1 MRIALVIGKLTM
13 NRTLADIVPGSYLLV
28 RPCGREALAGALDDS
43 ATQPPVVTPGA
54 ASGSAVGAAGGEEL
68 VLYDDLG
75 AREGDLAGMVEGREA
90 CQPFVPKRVP
100 FDAYNACILDSLE
113 FKPVLET
120 QDEGKP

>member
-13 NRTLADIVPGSYLLV
+13 NRTVSEIVPGSYLLV
-28 RPCGREALAGALDDS
+28 RPCGREALAGALDNSD
-43 ATQPPVVTPGA
+43 TQPPCVLPGA
-54 ASGSAVGAAGGEEL
+54 AAGEEM

-100 FDAYNACILDSLE
+100 FDAYNACILDSVNFRPIL
-113 FKPVLET
+113 PMT
-120 QDEGKP
+120 